1 MHAYVLETDR
11 LTLRCPTVA
20 DAPAAFVWC
29 ADPEVNRFMP
39 YSLYTRVEDVAA
51 WLKTVEEG
59 GLYDFALVR
68 RVDGLVMGT
77 CGIYPGDA
85 PDQPWSFGYNLRRD
99 CWGQGYATEA
109 SRAMIDFAFRTFGV
123 REFVASHAVANPA
136 SGHVMAHCGLVPDH
150 LGSYSRFDGSETFPA
165 CFQRLTLDHH
175 GQAHRYAFR
184 PMTKAQRL
192 ECLSW
197 PEASS
202 ALPPSCLAAMDE
214 SDNPAGWVALTQKD
228 GGVLLSFAMR
238 PSLTGQGRGVQF
250 VRACASL
257 ARERFGWDMPISAQ
271 VPASDRRTQHV
282 LARIGFREVDP
293 ELPSSVRMELAP

>member
-20 DAPAAFVWC
+20 DASAAFVWC
-29 ADPEVNRFMP
+29 SDPEVNRFMQ

-68 RVDGLVMGT
+68 REDGLVMGT

-123 REFVASHAVANPA
+123 REFAAGHAEANPA

-165 CFQRLTLDHH
+165 CFRRLTLDHD

-184 PMTKAQRL
+184 PMTDALRL
-192 ECLSW
+192 ECRAWS
-197 PEASS
+197 ETASE
-202 ALPPSCLAAMDE
+202 LPQGSLAAMDE
-214 SDNPAGWVALTQKD
+214 SGSLSGWTAMTPGN
-228 GGVLLSFAMR
+228 GGILLSFAMR
-238 PSLTGQGRGVQF
+238 PSLTGQGRSAQF
-250 VRACASL
+250 VRACAAL
-257 ARERFGWDMPISAQ
+257 ARERFGWDIPIFAQ
-271 VPASDRRTQHV
+271 VLAADRRTQHV
-282 LARIGFREVDP
+282 LARVGFREAAP
-293 ELPSSVRMELAP
+293 EQPSFIRMELAP

>member
-68 RVDGLVMGT
+68 RADGLVMGT

-85 PDQPWSFGYNLRRD
+85 PEQPWSFGYNLRRD

-136 SGHVMAHCGLVPDH
+136 SGRVMAHCGLVPDH
-150 LGSYSRFDGSETFPA
+150 LDSYSRFDGSETFPA
-165 CFQRLTLDHH
+165 CFQRLTLDQQ
-175 GQAHRYAFR
+175 GRAHRYAFR

-192 ECLSW
+192 ECLAW
-197 PEASS
+197 HEAAS
-202 ALPPSCLAAMDE
+202 ALPPDCLAVTDE
-214 SDNPAGWVALTQKD
+214 SDSLAGWAALTPKD
-228 GGVLLSFAMR
+228 GGVLVIFAMH
-238 PSLTGQGRGVQF
+238 PALTGQGRGVQF
-250 VRACASL
+250 VRTCAAH
-257 ARERFGWDMPISAQ
+257 ARERFGWNMPIFAQ
-271 VPASDRRTQHV
+271 VPAANHRAQHV
-282 LARIGFREVDP
+282 LARIGFREAVP
-293 ELPSSVRMELAP
+293 ELPSFVRMELVP

>member
-20 DAPAAFVWC
+20 DASAAFVWC
-29 ADPEVNRFMP
+29 SDPEVNRFMA

-68 RVDGLVMGT
+68 RADGLVMGT
-77 CGIYPGDA
+77 CGIYPGES
-85 PDQPWSFGYNLRRD
+85 PEQPWSFGYNLRRD

-109 SRAMIDFAFRTFGV
+109 SRAMIDFAFRVFGV

-136 SGHVMAHCGLVPDH
+136 SGRVMAHCGLVPDH

-165 CFQRLTLDHH
+165 CFRRLTLDHH

-184 PMTKAQRL
+184 PLTEAQRL
-192 ECLSW
+192 ECLAW
-197 PEASS
+197 HEAAS
-202 ALPPSCLAAMDE
+202 ALPPDCLAVTDE
-214 SDNPAGWVALTQKD
+214 SDSLAGWAALTPKD
-228 GGVLLSFAMR
+228 GGVLLTFAMR
-238 PSLTGQGRGVQF
+238 PTLTGQGRGVQF
-250 VRACASL
+250 VRACAAH
-257 ARERFGWDMPISAQ
+257 ARERFGWNMPIFAQ
-271 VPASDRRTQHV
+271 VPAADHRTQHV
-282 LARIGFREVDP
+282 LARIGFREAVP
-293 ELPSSVRMELAP
+293 ELPSFVRMELVP

>member
-29 ADPEVNRFMP
+29 SDPEVNRFMQ

-68 RVDGLVMGT
+68 RGDGLVMGT

-109 SRAMIDFAFRTFGV
+109 ARAMIDFAFRTFGV

-136 SGHVMAHCGLVPDH
+136 SGRVMAHCGLVPDH

-165 CFQRLTLDHH
+165 CFRRLTLDHH

-184 PMTKAQRL
+184 PMTDALRP
-192 ECLSW
+192 ECLAWS
-197 PEASS
+197 EAPA
-202 ALPPSCLAAMDE
+202 ALPQGSLAAMDE
-214 SDNPAGWVALTQKD
+214 SGSLSGWTAMTPGN
-228 GGVLLSFAMR
+228 GGILLSFAMR

-250 VRACASL
+250 VRACAAH
-257 ARERFGWDMPISAQ
+257 ARERFVWDMPISAQ

-282 LARIGFREVDP
+282 LARVGFREAAP
-293 ELPSSVRMELAP
+293 EQPSFIRMELAP

>member
-20 DAPAAFVWC
+20 DASAAFVWC
-29 ADPEVNRFMP
+29 SDPEVNRFMQ

-68 RVDGLVMGT
+68 REDGLVMGT

-85 PDQPWSFGYNLRRD
+85 PEQPWSFGYNLRRD

-109 SRAMIDFAFRTFGV
+109 ARAMIDFAFRTFGV

-165 CFQRLTLDHH
+165 CFRRLTLDHH

-184 PMTKAQRL
+184 PMTDALRL
-192 ECLSW
+192 ECRAWS
-197 PEASS
+197 EAAS
-202 ALPPSCLAAMDE
+202 ALPQGALAVMDE
-214 SDNPAGWVALTQKD
+214 TGSLSGWTAMTTGD
-228 GGVLLSFAMR
+228 GGILLSFALR
-238 PSLTGQGRGVQF
+238 PSLTGQGRGAQF
-250 VRACASL
+250 VRACAAL
-257 ARERFGWDMPISAQ
+257 ARECLGWGSPVWVQI
-271 VPASDRRTQHV
+271 PAADRRTQHV
-282 LARIGFREVDP
+282 LARAGFREAAP
-293 ELPSSVRMELAP
+293 EQPSFIRMELAP

>member
-11 LTLRCPTVA
+11 LTLRCPTVD

-39 YSLYTRVEDVAA
+39 YSLYTRVEDVAV

-68 RVDGLVMGT
+68 RADGLVMGT

-85 PDQPWSFGYNLRRD
+85 PEQPWSFGYNLRRD

-109 SRAMIDFAFRTFGV
+109 SRAMIDFAFRVFGV

-136 SGHVMAHCGLVPDH
+136 SGHVMAHCALVPDH

-165 CFQRLTLDHH
+165 CFQRLTLDQQ
-175 GQAHRYAFR
+175 GRAHRYAFR
-184 PMTKAQRL
+184 PMTKAKRL
-192 ECLSW
+192 ECLAW
-197 PEASS
+197 HEAAS
-202 ALPPSCLAAMDE
+202 ALPPDCLAVTDE
-214 SDNPAGWVALTQKD
+214 SDSLAGWAALTPRD
-228 GGVLLSFAMR
+228 GGVLLTFAMR
-238 PSLTGQGRGVQF
+238 PALTGQGRGVQF
-250 VRACASL
+250 VRACAAH
-257 ARERFGWDMPISAQ
+257 ARERFGWNMPIFAQ
-271 VPASDRRTQHV
+271 VPAADHRTQHV
-282 LARIGFREVDP
+282 LARIGFREAVP
-293 ELPSSVRMELAP
+293 EQPSFVRMELVP